1 MSVEARLEE
10 LGYPLP
16 ALRPAAGNYRGYVQV
31 GDLLFTSGQG
41 ADGHVGR
48 IGESATVEDGYAA
61 ARASV
66 LNVLAQVKQGLGS
79 LDRVAKIVKLN
90 GYINATPEFADT
102 PAVLNGA
109 SDLLV
114 DAFGPEIG
122 SHARSAIGAGHL
134 PKGFIVELEL
144 VVQVKPA

>member
-1 MSVEARLEE
+1 MRVEARLEG

-16 ALRPAAGNYRGYVQV
+16 TPRPAAGNYRGFVHI

-48 IGESATVEDGYAA
+48 IGESATMEDGYAA

-66 LNVLAQVKQGLGS
+66 LNVLAQVKLGLGS
-79 LDRVAKIVKLN
+79 LDRVAKIVKLT
-90 GYINATPEFADT
+90 GFVNATPDFDQH
-102 PAVLNGA
+102 PSVLNGA

-114 DAFGPEIG
+114 DAFGVEVG
-122 SHARSAIGAGHL
+122 SHSRSAIGAGHL
-134 PKGFIVELEL
+134 PKGFLVELEL
-144 VVQVKPA
+144 IVQVKPE